1 MASLGSPDLRSAQ
14 LSFMLAWIAEWAF
27 VVGIGVVAYQDAG
40 AVGVGI
46 IGTLRMAPAALIAPL
61 VAPLADRGRR
71 ERFLAVTALVRAAA
85 FAGVAVLLPSD
96 SVLPV
101 YTLAVIAS
109 IVGTLYRPVH
119 SALLPSLCRR
129 SADISGA
136 NVVRGLIDSMA
147 TFVGPILA
155 AVLLGAGQLPAI
167 FAVAAGAS
175 LLAGMVAMRVRST
188 RAGTHPGPLRV
199 LADVREGLA
208 VVLATRPV
216 LLLFIL
222 AAAQTATRG
231 AVSVLVVMAAFDLL
245 ALGEV
250 GVGTLTSAIGAGAI
264 AGSLFATLLSRSQ
277 RLAVWFGVGVALW
290 GAPLVVI
297 AGYPS
302 FWTAVLMLACVGV
315 GNALVDVGLFTL
327 PARLVSDAVLA
338 RVFTALE
345 SVIAMSVAAG
355 SLMAPIAI
363 GAFGRAGALVA
374 IGVIGPVLVLLC
386 WSRLR
391 ALDAAVVEQDRTIAQ
406 AVRDLALPDLSLP
419 QLDHLVRQLDAVTCP
434 LPVQTDGAAEPGM
447 GRPAVDVQRLS
458 GRRE

>member
-1 MASLGSPDLRSAQ
+1 M
-14 LSFMLAWIAEWAF
+14 
-27 VVGIGVVAYQDAG
+27 
-40 AVGVGI
+40 
-46 IGTLRMAPAALIAPL
+46 
-61 VAPLADRGRR
+61 
-71 ERFLAVTALVRAAA
+71 
-85 FAGVAVLLPSD
+85 
-96 SVLPV
+96 
-101 YTLAVIAS
+101 
-109 IVGTLYRPVH
+109 
-119 SALLPSLCRR
+119 
-129 SADISGA
+129 
-136 NVVRGLIDSMA
+136 
-147 TFVGPILA
+147 
-155 AVLLGAGQLPAI
+155 
-167 FAVAAGAS
+167 
-175 LLAGMVAMRVRST
+175 
-188 RAGTHPGPLRV
+188 
-199 LADVREGLA
+199 
-208 VVLATRPV
+208 
-216 LLLFIL
+216 
-222 AAAQTATRG
+222 
-231 AVSVLVVMAAFDLL
+231 LVVMAAIDLL

-264 AGSLFATLLSRSQ
+264 VGSLFATLLSRSS

-302 FWTAVLMLACVGV
+302 FGTAVLMLACVGV

-355 SLMAPIAI
+355 SLTAPIAI

-406 AVRDLALPDLSLP
+406 VVRDLALPDLSLP

-434 LPVQTDGAAEPGM
+434 LPVRTHRAAEPGM
-447 GRPAVDVQRLS
+447 GRPAAVVQQLS
-458 GRRE
+458 GRREWR